1 MNNFAAVIHLWHSLR
16 FLCAHELYMHV
27 NNNNI
32 FFYVNFQVSPAD
44 FLNLTHHGKPTLS
57 CRWHL
62 HSS

>member
-32 FFYVNFQVSPAD
+32 FFFMLI
-44 FLNLTHHGKPTLS
+44 FK
-57 CRWHL
+57 
-62 HSS
+62 